1 MMNPIDE
8 DVLAFLKQQLKWHK
22 EQDMI
27 LEKIEGKLIEM
38 KELAEYR
45 LAYEL
50 SVAEVHN
57 LNAQL
62 QKLKVDVLS
71 LEQQLYK
78 GIVH

>member
-50 SVAEVHN
+50 SVAEVQHLN
-57 LNAQL
+57 TQMQELNA
-62 QKLKVDVLS
+62 DVLA